1 MKSRSPEQPAENTE
15 SHSDWVKTPVANL
28 VRYKSSGVYFA
39 RLRIRGKLFRRSLKT
54 DVISAAKL
62 RLGDFI
68 WERRE
73 EMSDDSVVQ
82 SGRMTIGEAIGI
94 FRQRLDGQQDRWRRR

>member
-1 MKSRSPEQPAENTE
+1 MKSRSTEQPAENTE
-15 SHSDWVKTPVANL
+15 SQSDWVKAPDADL
-28 VRYKSSGVYFA
+28 VRYKPSGIYFA
-39 RLRIRGKLFRRSLKT
+39 RLRIRGKLFRHSLKT

-68 WERRE
+68 RERRE